1 MYRRDGDRQP
11 RAVTMADKTGKKQR
25 KKGKDRRALLERRQ
39 DAEAA
44 HPEYAKR
51 KKKKKR
57 PKEIRD
63 DKLLRWCRRSGHALR
78 ALWGRFVDKV
88 GRGPAVVGV
97 SGVVILTVIV
107 LVWIGVSRWRAD
119 KQRSAIDRA
128 QTINQMKEVTETY
141 PDAPDLLLRLG
152 TAYALRADEGDLVR
166 AESVLQRAF
175 DSARDSSQKA
185 LVALELGKAKIDLEK
200 YEQALTLFDVAVRD
214 TDILPLTRDAADWY
228 AGRCLEQLGRAKEAA
243 VRYARVTARK
253 TGGIWGMLA
262 AHRQIKLRQEALD

>member
-1 MYRRDGDRQP
+1 
-11 RAVTMADKTGKKQR
+11 MADKTAKKRR
-25 KKGKDRRALLERRQ
+25 KKHKNLRARVHRRRVK
-39 DAEAA
+39 EAD
-44 HPEYAKR
+44 HPEYGN
-51 KKKKKR
+51 KKKKKKK
-57 PKEIRD
+57 PKEKD
-63 DKLLRWCRRSGHALR
+63 DRLRRLCGKVGRRLG
-78 ALWGRFVDKV
+78 ALWDGLVDKV
-88 GRGPAVVGV
+88 GFAPVVIV
-97 SGVVILTVIV
+97 VRWVVILTVIV
-107 LVWIGVSRWRAD
+107 VVWIGVSRWRAD

-152 TAYALRADEGDLVR
+152 TAYALRGDEGDLAR
-166 AESVLQRAF
+166 AESALQRAF

-200 YEQALTLFDVAVRD
+200 YEQALTLFDVAVQD
-214 TDILPLTRDAADWY
+214 KDILPLTRDAADWY